1 MFFRTFRLT
10 IFIEMYQLM
19 INNKIL
25 INKNYINNTITLID
39 NFRDTD
45 SIN

>member
-1 MFFRTFRLT
+1 
-10 IFIEMYQLM
+10 MYQLM